1 MYSYS
6 LKVTEND
13 EAVSFLIGSRQR
25 RQKNYSKVCDELI
38 GSHLKLV
45 PYCCSRP
52 GASANRFFLA
62 YFRYRQKH
70 QSMYLY
76 ESADYGSLQFFLNRD
91 AGV

>member
-25 RQKNYSKVCDELI
+25 RQKNYSKVCNELI

-45 PYCCSRP
+45 LVQVLVLIR
-52 GASANRFFLA
+52 
-62 YFRYRQKH
+62 
-70 QSMYLY
+70 
-76 ESADYGSLQFFLNRD
+76 
-91 AGV
+91 

>member
-45 PYCCSRP
+45 PFAQPLLFLLHGVIRP
-52 GASANRFFLA
+52 GLMSSG
-62 YFRYRQKH
+62 YRKGLIQTH
-70 QSMYLY
+70 GTSTWY
-76 ESADYGSLQFFLNRD
+76 
-91 AGV
+91 